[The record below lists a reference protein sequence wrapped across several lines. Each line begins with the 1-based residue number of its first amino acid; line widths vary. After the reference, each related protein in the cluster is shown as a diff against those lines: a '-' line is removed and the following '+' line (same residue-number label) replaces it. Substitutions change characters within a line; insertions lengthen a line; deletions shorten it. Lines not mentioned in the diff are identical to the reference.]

1 MENVIEKR
9 VEKIKSVLGS
19 FNLDE
24 DKTKYIGVYLASFL
38 IVYLIFQNKFVVGK
52 FYLFVLIPSISL
64 ALIFLGKYVAGVLTS
79 IIGFASILRL
89 QSLPNLI
96 DATTGKYLTADP
108 DALAFLRYT
117 KEIVEN
123 GALSTIDKLRY
134 YPQGYANL
142 EEFSLLSHLLAY
154 WYKVVHFFIPSVTVE
169 LIHTTYPAFSFAI
182 AMIFFFL
189 FAKKISNTKVAVI
202 ATTILSFI
210 PIFLFRT
217 LTGVSDKEAMG
228 LALMFAA
235 FYFYIAAVQSTST
248 KKSAVL
254 ALVAG
259 LFTGALGLIWGGVS
273 FIFLI
278 FGIFSAVKIIAN
290 SFTKKDFYNYSI
302 WMFTTMAVLSSFYP
316 ERFTINA
323 YFTSITT
330 LIMLTAFFF
339 SLIHFLTIPL
349 NLFGIY
355 ERFKDKFPSW
365 VISGA
370 ITVLFSIIL
379 FSLLYGP
386 TFLLDRV
393 TELMNSLTKPFAQS
407 RWAITV
413 AESHQPFFKGGGM
426 SWLGEF
432 NNSMYMIFL
441 FFIGVTAV
449 FYKLAGDIGKNKLLS
464 TSLFTLFIFGIILS
478 RYSESSVFNGESLTS
493 QITYFGSIAGL
504 FIMLCFASYTWFK
517 KDRQLF
523 EKLKETKK
531 EYFFIIIWFIIMA
544 IGARSALRLFIVFA
558 PVVSFVVAYFIVN
571 LSDYILGLIKSQKE
585 RFYRISLIVILVL
598 FIMSIF
604 WPLGSVVSAV
614 PVAKSIP
621 ILNKDGLVFQFVSAS
636 LGAARGT
643 GSVFNQQWQIA
654 GKWVRDNTPKE
665 AVFAH
670 WWDYGYL
677 VQTGFERATLT
688 DGGNA
693 IGSRNFFSG
702 RHLMTA
708 QNETEALEY
717 MKTYGA
723 THLLFVSDEIGKY
736 PAYSSIGSDADYDR
750 FSQITT
756 FGLDQQSTRET
767 RNATILVYKG
777 GAPLEDDLN
786 FNGEVYPAGASG
798 IGAIMIPVTNPGVEG
813 KQSIDQPLAILV
825 YQGKQVEVPVSCVYI
840 DKLYKFENA
849 PLKSCLRVMPAF
861 RGGQLDNG
869 LGNALYLSPRVA
881 QGLFARLYLLNEQME
896 GFKLV
901 YSDEGGIPLA
911 FYDGRLIGP
920 LRIWEAKYDDKI
932 KTVPEYLRPEL
943 PDPRVNIVR
952 K

>member
-9 VEKIKSVLGS
+9 VEKIKSVLGN
-19 FNLDE
+19 FNLDKN
-24 DKTKYIGVYLASFL
+24 KTKYIGLYLISFL
-38 IVYLIFQNKFVVGK
+38 IVYLIFQNKFIVWK
-52 FYLFVLIPSISL
+52 FYLFVLIPIISL
-64 ALIFLGKYVAGVLTS
+64 ILIFLGKHIAGILTS

-96 DATTGKYLTADP
+96 DATTGRYLTADP

-123 GALSTIDKLRY
+123 GALPIIDKLRY

-154 WYKVVHFFIPSVTVE
+154 WYKIVHSFIPSVTVE

-189 FAKKISNTKVAVI
+189 FARRLSNTKIAVV
-202 ATTILSFI
+202 ATTILSFM
-210 PIFLFRT
+210 PMFLFRT

-228 LALMFAA
+228 LAFMFAA

-248 KKSAVL
+248 KKSVVL
-254 ALVAG
+254 AFLAG
-259 LFTGALGLIWGGVS
+259 VSTGILGLIWGGVS

-278 FGIFSAVKIIAN
+278 FGIFSIVKIIAN
-290 SFTKKDFYNYSI
+290 SFTKRDFYNYTI
-302 WMFTTMAVLSSFYP
+302 WMFTTMIVLSAFYP
-316 ERFTINA
+316 ERFTINT
-323 YFTSITT
+323 YLTSITSM
-330 LIMLTAFFF
+330 IMVGAFFF
-339 SLIHFLTIPL
+339 CLIHFLIIHL
-349 NLFGIY
+349 RLFAIN

-365 VISGA
+365 VISGT
-370 ITVLFSIIL
+370 ITALFSITL

-386 TFLLDRV
+386 TFLLDRI
-393 TELMNSLTKPFAQS
+393 TELMKSLTEPFAQS

-413 AESHQPFFKGGGM
+413 AESHQPFFSGGST
-426 SWLGEF
+426 SWINEF
-432 NNSMYMIFL
+432 NNNMYTIFL
-441 FFIGVTAV
+441 SFIGIIAV
-449 FYKLAGDIGKNKLLS
+449 FYKLASDIGKNKWLS
-464 TSLFTLFIFGIILS
+464 TSLFTLFICGIILS
-478 RYSESSVFNGESLTS
+478 RYSASSVFNGESLTS
-493 QITYFGSIAGL
+493 KISYFGSIAGL
-504 FIMLCFASYTWFK
+504 FIMLCAASYIWFK
-517 KDRQLF
+517 KDKQLF
-523 EKLKETKK
+523 ERLKDIKK
-531 EYFFIIIWFIIMA
+531 EYFFIVIWFIIMA

-558 PVVSFVVAYFIVN
+558 PAVSFVAAYFIVS
-571 LSDYILGLIKSQKE
+571 LSYYIIELISSQKE
-585 RFYRISLIVILVL
+585 KFYRISLIVILVL

-621 ILNKDGLVFQFVSAS
+621 ILNHDGLVFQFASAS

-643 GSVFNQQWQIA
+643 GSVYDQQWQVA
-654 GKWVRDNTPKE
+654 GKWVRDNIPKE

-670 WWDYGYL
+670 WGGYGYL
-677 VQTGFERATLT
+677 VQTGFERASLT

-723 THLLFVSDEIGKY
+723 THLLFVADEIGKY
-736 PAYSSIGSDADYDR
+736 PAYSSIGSDANYDR

-786 FNGEVYPAGASG
+786 FNGEVYPARASG

-813 KQSIDQPLAILV
+813 KQSIGQPLAILV
-825 YQGKQVEVPVSCVYI
+825 YQGKQVEVPIGCVYI

-849 PLKSCLRVMPAF
+849 TLKSCLRVMPTF
-861 RGGQLDNG
+861 KGSKLENEI
-869 LGNALYLSPRVA
+869 GNALYLSPRVA

-901 YSDEGGIPLA
+901 YSDESSIPLA
-911 FYDGRLIGP
+911 FYEGRLIGP
-920 LRIWEAKYDDKI
+920 LRIWEAKYDNKI

-943 PDPRVNIVR
+943 PDPRVNLVR
-952 K
+952 R